1 MKLNWASSSK
11 RYSDEKPSTY
21 VWHNQVLSWRLPKI
35 KNKQISGRAADE
47 ILYREGIMSLHV
59 IECMERRN
67 NRMEKKNRPQSQAF
81 YRNYGVFAILKRKVE
96 LPNLCQ
102 LTIDTRAMIILPRSW
117 YRMMLWK
124 NCEKFPAN
132 TRWQA
137 ILTPRNYTLSQG
149 KEGREI
155 QGAIL
160 IKFLLVPEETDGP
173 SSLKVERYK
182 FRWTITNNRLPIY
195 SVI

>member
-1 MKLNWASSSK
+1 MQLWSVLRVIREIDDEMVRMSFLMRCRSVFLLYCLLPMFESRSYLNQ
-11 RYSDEKPSTY
+11 YPTM
-21 VWHNQVLSWRLPKI
+21 N
-35 KNKQISGRAADE
+35 
-47 ILYREGIMSLHV
+47 
-59 IECMERRN
+59 
-67 NRMEKKNRPQSQAF
+67 
-81 YRNYGVFAILKRKVE
+81 AICYNVQW
-96 LPNLCQ
+96 NAC
-102 LTIDTRAMIILPRSW
+102 MIIFWKEFEAGSMFSTNTDTLTERVYYLIISLICLER

-124 NCEKFPAN
+124 NCKKFPAN
-132 TRWQA
+132 RWQA

-160 IKFLLVPEETDGP
+160 IEFLLIPEETDGP
-173 SSLKVERYK
+173 SSLKVEWYK

>member
-1 MKLNWASSSK
+1 
-11 RYSDEKPSTY
+11 
-21 VWHNQVLSWRLPKI
+21 
-35 KNKQISGRAADE
+35 
-47 ILYREGIMSLHV
+47 
-59 IECMERRN
+59 
-67 NRMEKKNRPQSQAF
+67 
-81 YRNYGVFAILKRKVE
+81 
-96 LPNLCQ
+96 
-102 LTIDTRAMIILPRSW
+102 MIIFWKEFEAGSMFSTNTDTLTETIYYLIISLICLER

-173 SSLKVERYK
+173 TNSDEQSL
-182 FRWTITNNRLPIY
+182 TIDCLSIPSFSLLVVHKRTCDWNRLIETESFVKPL
-195 SVI
+195 SCDTN